1 MEYVGMNNG
10 VVDVGIIV
18 VVDWFLNYNFG
29 LGI

>member
-1 MEYVGMNNG
+1 MEYIGMNNG

-18 VVDWFLNYNFG
+18 VVDWLLNCNFG

>member
-1 MEYVGMNNG
+1 MEYVGMNNS

-18 VVDWFLNYNFG
+18 VVDWLLNCNFG

>member
-18 VVDWFLNYNFG
+18 FVDWLLNCNFG

>member
-18 VVDWFLNYNFG
+18 VVDWLLNCNFG